1 MSLASWPRVFTD
13 SFSVWMENDEGTLVI
28 QEIAIDRLNEYGLWL
43 QVVDEAGKE
52 VFSYNKPV
60 NYPEHYSASELLEL
74 STSIYENGNTIFVS
88 SFEDTNQTWNY
99 LIGFPY
105 AIGKYILCY
114 NGENVERL
122 SPVFHMGICFILGFI
137 LIFVFVYGF
146 WLTRNLAKITE
157 GIEEISMRSYV
168 SLPEKGMFREIYR
181 KLNQMDKELCNSD
194 KVQRETERTRQEWI
208 ANITHDLKTPLS
220 PVKGYAELLTD
231 NLVSNSDIVQEYGK
245 IILKNVNHAEK
256 LINDL
261 KLTYQLE
268 SGVIPYHPTEIP
280 FVRYLREL
288 VIDIVNDPAFC
299 NRSIEFESNREEIR
313 ICVDRDLFRRA
324 MGNLIVNALTH
335 NPPETTV
342 TVLVNLNQSD
352 KVTVLVFDNGTG
364 ISDEE
369 QKQLFERYYR
379 GTNTSEKP
387 EGSGLGLAIAKQIIT
402 LHGGDISVNSKPDQ
416 GTEFMISLPV
426 KCPKDD

>member
-1 MSLASWPRVFTD
+1 M
-13 SFSVWMENDEGTLVI
+13 
-28 QEIAIDRLNEYGLWL
+28 
-43 QVVDEAGKE
+43 
-52 VFSYNKPV
+52 
-60 NYPEHYSASELLEL
+60 
-74 STSIYENGNTIFVS
+74 
-88 SFEDTNQTWNY
+88 
-99 LIGFPY
+99 
-105 AIGKYILCY
+105 
-114 NGENVERL
+114 
-122 SPVFHMGICFILGFI
+122 
-137 LIFVFVYGF
+137 
-146 WLTRNLAKITE
+146 
-157 GIEEISMRSYV
+157 
-168 SLPEKGMFREIYR
+168 
-181 KLNQMDKELCNSD
+181 
-194 KVQRETERTRQEWI
+194 
-208 ANITHDLKTPLS
+208 
-220 PVKGYAELLTD
+220 
-231 NLVSNSDIVQEYGK
+231 
-245 IILKNVNHAEK
+245 
-256 LINDL
+256 
-261 KLTYQLE
+261 TYQLE

-335 NPPETTV
+335 NLPETTV